1 MEFMVI
7 SASIIGT
14 FIILKYVQVPVLK
27 KVPVKQKFK
36 KQ

>member
-14 FIILKYVQVPVLK
+14 FIILKYIQMPVLK
-27 KVPVKQKFK
+27 KAPAREKFK